1 VRDFLIFIFP
11 FFCWKF
17 SFTVFP
23 HSAHSLHFP
32 VFFFHFIFF
41 CFFLFPFVLPAGFF
55 LLLSFIRC
63 VCVYIST
70 TTTTTTTKRE
80 GDCMCARARMPRP
93 PRSRGVSEG
102 LKQRQRRYPARS
114 LSLAS
119 RHSTPTTTRSL
130 AVFCDYICWEKKKSS
145 FHSSSIFIPFWL
157 RFFF

>member
-1 VRDFLIFIFP
+1 LKEKKKRIHIISAGFSYFY
-11 FFCWKF
+11 F
-17 SFTVFP
+17 SFFLLKIFFYRISSLSALPSFP
-23 HSAHSLHFP
+23 S
-32 VFFFHFIFF
+32 FFFHFIFF

-130 AVFCDYICWEKKKSS
+130 AVFCDYIC
-145 FHSSSIFIPFWL
+145 
-157 RFFF
+157 